1 MGGPDLA
8 PSWARP
14 RSDRPEMRRNDWRC
28 NPTISTT
35 TTSSSTSNLSHPP
48 STSHCTTELAAHL
61 IWSSQEIAAGRKST
75 NSSSNSSSSA
85 PVGVGDGWARF
96 QASQRSGPRLAI
108 SRHTPLRTPVKTTS
122 NLSYTFDPGPQVKVP
137 AFWMASW
144 GMDSSNQSG
153 SVWEFK
159 KWLQRLLTSNYSM
172 SSNTFWK
179 CSLKGVKLKAAF
191 AVEMSSWILF
201 WMFLCPDWSTEKFKK
216 FPLYEATFMRSRYF
230 LLSRIAS
237 GQIIIITHTITHNAN
252 NNHQSYCRLW

>member
-1 MGGPDLA
+1 MQWNELLIFYGAETDFCVKCLSHGPHL
-8 PSWARP
+8 
-14 RSDRPEMRRNDWRC
+14 C
-28 NPTISTT
+28 
-35 TTSSSTSNLSHPP
+35 SSSTSNLSHPP

-61 IWSSQEIAAGRKST
+61 IWSSQEIAAAGRKST

-85 PVGVGDGWARF
+85 VGVGDDWARF
-96 QASQRSGPRLAI
+96 QASQRRGPRQAI

-216 FPLYEATFMRSRYF
+216 NSALRSHVY
-230 LLSRIAS
+230 AA
-237 GQIIIITHTITHNAN
+237 QIFFAIQDSIRSN
-252 NNHQSYCRLW
+252 NYYNSYYYAQC